1 MILHNLVSNRE
12 MGSEAKFKSED
23 GDLASTERGRV
34 CLDVSLFADESHKY
48 SYTVKPSILQ
58 DPSGKF

>member
-1 MILHNLVSNRE
+1 